1 MKRSI
6 HRAQSRTAAVQSSM
20 SRSAGTL
27 LERARRDGHAL
38 AAVNAVNLETAEAIV
53 VGAERERAP
62 VIVQISEN
70 AARYSRLSRLAAFA
84 RVLRSEATV
93 PVILHFDHAESIDS
107 ALRALDERFDS
118 VMLENRQDRRDD
130 YRRTLR
136 ALADEAHGRG
146 AVVEAEVEAVRK
158 GDRASGDHLSP
169 DAVRAFVQDT
179 ACDTLAIDIGTE
191 HKQTRKEAHLDI
203 GRLRIVADAVPH
215 PLVLHGS
222 SGVPDEELQ
231 KAVAGGI
238 AKINVATALSLAFT
252 QGVREVLAD
261 HDVYDPR
268 SYLAAARERMA
279 VEVQRYIRLLGGSGQ
294 ADRPG

>member
-1 MKRSI
+1 MKRSN
-6 HRAQSRTAAVQSSM
+6 HQTQSSMAAVQSGM
-20 SRSAGTL
+20 SRTAGTL

-70 AARYSRLSRLAAFA
+70 AARYSRLSRLAAVA

-107 ALRALDERFDS
+107 ARRALDEGFDS
-118 VMLENRQDRRDD
+118 VMLEDRQDRRDD
-130 YRRTLR
+130 YRRMLR
-136 ALADEAHGRG
+136 ALADEAHARG
-146 AVVEAEVEAVRK
+146 AVVEAELEVVAK

-169 DAVRAFVQDT
+169 DAVRAFVQAT

-191 HKQTRKEAHLDI
+191 HKQTRKDAHLDI

-238 AKINVATALSLAFT
+238 AKVNVATALSLAFT

-261 HDVYDPR
+261 RDAYDPR
-268 SYLAAARERMA
+268 GYLAAARERMA